1 MKPSKSKKSS
11 PKNDKSKD
19 LSAEA
24 FDRRAAELTE
34 LLKACRD
41 LSDILNPN
49 ELYATLAG
57 IIRNKFGISKLVLEI
72 NLGFPNWV
80 CLSMIRKKRPS
91 SSFSVMVW
99 GN

>member
-41 LSDILNPN
+41 LSDI
-49 ELYATLAG
+49 
-57 IIRNKFGISKLVLEI
+57 
-72 NLGFPNWV
+72 FPNWV

>member
-41 LSDILNPN
+41 LSDIL
-49 ELYATLAG
+49 T
-57 IIRNKFGISKLVLEI
+57 
-72 NLGFPNWV
+72 
-80 CLSMIRKKRPS
+80 MIRKKRPS